1 MKPGH
6 DSNSEKGAVGFTT
19 LRHVS
24 PCSDGLLSDGV
35 EFFGVAYTLAL
46 VVVGAVLV
54 IEGAGTD
61 SRESVRY

>member
-1 MKPGH
+1 
-6 DSNSEKGAVGFTT
+6 
-19 LRHVS
+19 
-24 PCSDGLLSDGV
+24 LSDGV